1 MDAFCSGSG
10 LDGNINPATA
20 TFCSVDI
27 GISIEL
33 KPSLFVAGPFVET
46 KTSENTETDFGQL
59 RCIWTL
65 IPESSKVA
73 RNRLWLFEYQNQPV
87 DSAYGPIPGMS
98 KNDNR

>member
-1 MDAFCSGSG
+1 MDASCSSSG
-10 LDGNINPATA
+10 LDRNIIPATA
-20 TFCSVDI
+20 TFCSGDI

-46 KTSENTETDFGQL
+46 KTSGNTEADIGSGQL

-65 IPESSKVA
+65 IAESSKVA

-87 DSAYGPIPGMS
+87 DSAYGPMPGMS
-98 KNDNR
+98 END